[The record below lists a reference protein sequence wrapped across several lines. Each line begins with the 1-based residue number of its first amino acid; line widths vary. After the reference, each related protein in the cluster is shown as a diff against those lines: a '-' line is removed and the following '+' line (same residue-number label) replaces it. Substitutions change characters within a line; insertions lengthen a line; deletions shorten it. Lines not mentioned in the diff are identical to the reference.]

1 MATVAFPSHWAG
13 VAEIAGLLWLEGS
26 YFQWMGLRKASVLC
40 YKLMV
45 IFTYKRHPDMVGV
58 RELIFISLSS
68 DTHYLWTQSHNELFL
83 LKKIETQHTFGKIEF
98 DNHIGVLVPEISVLS
113 FLGWRLFFSVYLF
126 VCLLFWGERRRM
138 LSKVFERDMENMD
151 IYSFPGATEKGLR
164 ESFPIKTFREF
175 QKQVE
180 CGHQGPWANDVYV
193 FLRQI
198 SKYLEN
204 LIHSPNATVQVNYFL
219 KLLWIFCFPLSF
231 FFLIWKLF

>member
-40 YKLMV
+40 YKLMI

-113 FLGWRLFFSVYLF
+113 FLGWRLFCLF
-126 VCLLFWGERRRM
+126 VCLLAFLGGKKEDVIQGFWKGHGEHGHLL
-138 LSKVFERDMENMD
+138 LSWSNW
-151 IYSFPGATEKGLR
+151 KG
-164 ESFPIKTFREF
+164 P
-175 QKQVE
+175 
-180 CGHQGPWANDVYV
+180 
-193 FLRQI
+193 
-198 SKYLEN
+198 
-204 LIHSPNATVQVNYFL
+204 
-219 KLLWIFCFPLSF
+219 
-231 FFLIWKLF
+231 